1 MLFFVFN
8 APATTEI
15 YTYLHTL
22 SLHDALPI
30 SAALYGSDA
39 VAGVANIIL
48 RRTFD
53 RLFTSARIGA
63 ATEGGA
69 FAQQYSAVGGP
80 SWNGGSFML
89 AGDFSRTGEI
99 KGRQRPYR
107 SEEHTSELQSL
118 MRISYAVFC
127 LKKKKSTI
135 AIY

>member
-89 AGDFSRTGEI
+89 AGAFSRPGAI
-99 KGRQRPYR
+99 KGRTRPY
-107 SEEHTSELQSL
+107 TSTLL
-118 MRISYAVFC
+118 PD
-127 LKKKKSTI
+127 STEI
-135 AIY
+135 GGASWGERVCQDGWI